1 MRYLKKFE
9 GFSINEELVM
19 GAGEANR
26 FKTLSDEINSI
37 YQEYIDIERS
47 STSYDYGHETPSRDD
62 LQDYTTMDYHS
73 PEKQA
78 ERGAEKVCYD
88 KLISVLKEWRTTDSN
103 FVEMDDTTKE
113 NVRKI
118 SGLKED
124 QEISGLEGLKK

>member
-1 MRYLKKFE
+1 MKYLKKFE

-19 GAGEANR
+19 GAGAGER
-26 FKTLSDEINSI
+26 FVRLSKEINDV

-47 STSYDYGHETPSRDD
+47 STSYDYGHETPTRDD
-62 LQDYTTMDYHS
+62 IQNYATMDYHS
-73 PEKQA
+73 PAKQA
-78 ERGAEKVCYD
+78 ERGAEKACYD

-118 SGLKED
+118 SGLKEN
-124 QEISGLEGLKK
+124 QEISSLEGLKK

>member
-47 STSYDYGHETPSRDD
+47 SPHTSGDYQDD
-62 LQDYTTMDYHS
+62 QSYAIMHQHS
-73 PEKQA
+73 PAKQA
-78 ERGAEKVCYD
+78 ERAAEKVCYD

-118 SGLKED
+118 SGLKEG
-124 QEISGLEGLKK
+124 QEISSLEGLKK